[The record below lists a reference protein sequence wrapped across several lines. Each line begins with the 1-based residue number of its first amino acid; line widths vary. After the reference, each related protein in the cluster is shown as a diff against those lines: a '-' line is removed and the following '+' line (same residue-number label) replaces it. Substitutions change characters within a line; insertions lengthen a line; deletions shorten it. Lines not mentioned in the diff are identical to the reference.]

1 MDVNLIPQVPNLR
14 FDINNQR
21 IGMVSSIRE
30 TMTAQPIVIR
40 SMGKTEPVTVLPGA
54 LHYVLSM
61 TRLLLDTNLIPAPI
75 QLRQLHGFTLKILSD
90 SKVLTFSGC
99 EISRLVFSSDMEQ
112 GMVEQVEIIARSR
125 SEAPRA

>member
-21 IGMVSSIRE
+21 IGMVSAIRE

-40 SMGKTEPVTVLPGA
+40 SMGKTDPVTVLPGA

-61 TRLLLDTNLIPAPI
+61 TLSLIHI
-75 QLRQLHGFTLKILSD
+75 
-90 SKVLTFSGC
+90 
-99 EISRLVFSSDMEQ
+99 
-112 GMVEQVEIIARSR
+112 
-125 SEAPRA
+125 